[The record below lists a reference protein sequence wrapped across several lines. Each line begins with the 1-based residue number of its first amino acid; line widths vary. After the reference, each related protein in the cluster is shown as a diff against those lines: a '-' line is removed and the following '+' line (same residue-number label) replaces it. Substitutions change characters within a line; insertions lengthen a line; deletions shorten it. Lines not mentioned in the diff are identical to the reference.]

1 MGILTYLVY
10 PIRSVIKNRM
20 RSLYAMVGII
30 LAISFFTGSFIAID
44 SASNAMVRSSIAQTP
59 ADFECFASPIGYK
72 LSGFERGVAAL
83 ESVDNVLEA
92 APVIEYN
99 TWGVNKPNSTV
110 DFSQFR
116 YYEPGSLMF
125 IDQNSTVL
133 LERFRI
139 NGSVPEAGTVAIS
152 KYMAESLGIGLNE
165 SINISRLY
173 AFGEYINGTYVPS
186 NDTYLNRTY
195 RVSQIW
201 TQGYTT
207 HTENGSETFQS
218 RSIILMGYYSDPVV
232 FNLADADGLI
242 AKANQWP
249 QGYSDTLTVKYEVFV
264 DRDKVISA
272 GNIGGTLARLDF
284 IKNRLGYKGTAFG
297 VHDIQ
302 SNLANVLEYIS
313 SDMASKKELFLA
325 LSMPVMM
332 LGTYLSMVGIDLAT
346 FDRRRE
352 IGIIKARGGT
362 NRQVLGEMIVE
373 SVILGT
379 GSAII
384 GLLGGILISRFLLGV
399 STTFI
404 GAFPSES
411 NLWDF
416 SVDSG
421 TFATAIFFGIILM
434 IISSYQPI
442 SRLIKVE
449 TSEALHIFTPV
460 DARKEYNPRWDFA
473 ALGVSA
479 ACIFGAVATTEKWF
493 QGKDA
498 SSFMVTI
505 LIAAVAIMGIALLP
519 LLPVLLSMSTIRLL
533 TRGPRRLYTRF
544 AAVMKPWTKEV
555 QPLVEV
561 NIERNPKRSSMICMV
576 IALAVA
582 FGLFVSVTMEST
594 LAYEIDKVRY
604 QIGADIWGQGTWFYS
619 NSDQTGKQ
627 VNVSKLDALNSS
639 PGVKSICRWTNIGG
653 VYGTNS
659 LTLFDPDAYY
669 NMVRPADFWF
679 EGTGSS
685 ILSGLKRN
693 GTALIPQSMADE
705 RSILVGDTLPVRL
718 EFHKDNMTTQTVNL
732 NLEIIGII
740 KGLPGLSEISSYPG
754 LMDFNLY
761 ADRDTLASIPDQLL
775 MNSSSGVTIGIL
787 VSIVQGSNHVAIT
800 VAVNDAFADAGMSST
815 QVRDAAFEIEIAK
828 SSPYVGAL
836 TQFLNTEY
844 ASSMGIMTVGVAM
857 IIFVTVSERRQ
868 EIACIMA
875 RGSSS
880 KQMTKMLMGESI
892 TLMMLGLVIGT
903 AVGLLTAYLY
913 NYMSATLYNQ
923 VGHSLVL
930 TYVSISILLVAVV
943 AMLVVSFLTTVRAGK
958 IKLAEVLRIRGG

>member
-1 MGILTYLVY
+1 
-10 PIRSVIKNRM
+10 M
-20 RSLYAMVGII
+20 RSLYAMAGII

-59 ADFECFASPIGYK
+59 ADFECFAYPVGYK
-72 LSGFERGVAAL
+72 LSGFEKGEAAL
-83 ESVDNVLEA
+83 ESVDNVVEA
-92 APVIEYN
+92 SPVIEYDVWN
-99 TWGVNKPNSTV
+99 INKPNSTV
-110 DFSQFR
+110 DFSA
-116 YYEPGSLMF
+116 YNSYMSGTLAF
-125 IDQNSTVL
+125 IDQNSTLL
-133 LERFRI
+133 LERLRI
-139 NGSVPEAGTVAIS
+139 NGTVPEAGTVAIS

-165 SINISRLY
+165 NINISRLY
-173 AFGEYINGTYVPS
+173 AFGEYINETYVPL
-186 NDTYLNRTY
+186 NDTYLNLTY

-207 HTENGSETFQS
+207 YTENGSETFQS
-218 RSIILMGYYSDPVV
+218 SHIQLGGYYSNPVI

-249 QGYSDTLTVKYEVFV
+249 QHYLDTLAVRYEVLV

-272 GNIGGTLARLDF
+272 GDIGGTLARLDF
-284 IKNRLGYKGTAFG
+284 IGNRLEYKGMAIG
-297 VHDIQ
+297 VYYVQ
-302 SNLANVLEYIS
+302 SNLAGTIGSIS
-313 SDMASKKELFLA
+313 GEMANKKELFLA
-325 LSMPVMM
+325 LSMPVML

-362 NRQVLGEMIVE
+362 KRQVLGEMIVE
-373 SVILGT
+373 SVLLGT

-399 STTFI
+399 STSFI
-404 GAFPSES
+404 GAVSSDVSLGEI
-411 NLWDF
+411 

-421 TFATAIFFGIILM
+421 TLAIAILFGIILM
-434 IISSYQPI
+434 VISSYRPI
-442 SRLIKVE
+442 GRLIKME
-449 TSEALHIFTPV
+449 TSEALHIFTPI

-473 ALGVSA
+473 ALGLSV
-479 ACIFGAVATTEKWF
+479 ACIFGAVATSEKWF
-493 QGKDA
+493 QG
-498 SSFMVTI
+498 SGNSFIVTI
-505 LIAAVAIMGIALLP
+505 LIAIVGVMGIALLP
-519 LLPVLLSMSTIRLL
+519 LLPVLLSMSIIRLL
-533 TRGPRRLYTRF
+533 TRGPRRLYTKF
-544 AAVMKPWTKEV
+544 AAVMRPWTKEV

-604 QIGADIWGQGTWFYS
+604 QIGADIGGQASWFSWNY
-619 NSDQTGKQ
+619 DQTGKQ
-627 VNVSKLDALNSS
+627 VNLSRLDALNSTQ
-639 PGVKSICRWTNIGG
+639 GVRSICRWANVGQTN
-653 VYGTNS
+653 GTNS
-659 LTLFDPDAYY
+659 LSLSLFDPDVYY
-669 NMVRPADFWF
+669 DTVRPADFWF

-685 ILSGLKRN
+685 ILGGLKKS
-693 GTALIPQSMADE
+693 GTALIPQSMADD
-705 RSILVGDTLPVRL
+705 RSILVGDTLPVKL
-718 EFHKDNMTTQTVNL
+718 EFKRANMSDLAVNL
-732 NLEIIGII
+732 NLEIIGIV
-740 KGLPGLSEISSYPG
+740 KGLPGMSEISSYPG
-754 LMDFNLY
+754 QMDFNLY
-761 ADRDTLASIPDQLL
+761 ADRKTLASVPDQLL
-775 MNSSSGVTIGIL
+775 MNSSSGVTVGIL
-787 VSIVQGSNHVAIT
+787 VAINQGVNHAAVAI
-800 VAVNDAFADAGMSST
+800 AVNDAFVDAGLSNAW
-815 QVRDAAFEIEIAK
+815 VRDVAFEIEIK
-828 SSPYVGAL
+828 KKDPYIGAL

-857 IIFVTVSERRQ
+857 IIFVTVRERKQ

-875 RGSSS
+875 RGSTS

-892 TLMMLGLVIGT
+892 TLMMLGLVTGT

-913 NYMSATLYNQ
+913 NYMTAALANQ

-930 TYVSISILLVAVV
+930 TYVSLSILLVAVI

>member
-1 MGILTYLVY
+1 
-10 PIRSVIKNRM
+10 
-20 RSLYAMVGII
+20 
-30 LAISFFTGSFIAID
+30 
-44 SASNAMVRSSIAQTP
+44 
-59 ADFECFASPIGYK
+59 
-72 LSGFERGVAAL
+72 
-83 ESVDNVLEA
+83 
-92 APVIEYN
+92 
-99 TWGVNKPNSTV
+99 
-110 DFSQFR
+110 
-116 YYEPGSLMF
+116 
-125 IDQNSTVL
+125 
-133 LERFRI
+133 
-139 NGSVPEAGTVAIS
+139 
-152 KYMAESLGIGLNE
+152 
-165 SINISRLY
+165 
-173 AFGEYINGTYVPS
+173 
-186 NDTYLNRTY
+186 
-195 RVSQIW
+195 
-201 TQGYTT
+201 
-207 HTENGSETFQS
+207 
-218 RSIILMGYYSDPVV
+218 
-232 FNLADADGLI
+232 
-242 AKANQWP
+242 
-249 QGYSDTLTVKYEVFV
+249 
-264 DRDKVISA
+264 
-272 GNIGGTLARLDF
+272 
-284 IKNRLGYKGTAFG
+284 
-297 VHDIQ
+297 
-302 SNLANVLEYIS
+302 
-313 SDMASKKELFLA
+313 
-325 LSMPVMM
+325 
-332 LGTYLSMVGIDLAT
+332 
-346 FDRRRE
+346 
-352 IGIIKARGGT
+352 
-362 NRQVLGEMIVE
+362 
-373 SVILGT
+373 
-379 GSAII
+379 
-384 GLLGGILISRFLLGV
+384 
-399 STTFI
+399 
-404 GAFPSES
+404 
-411 NLWDF
+411 
-416 SVDSG
+416 
-421 TFATAIFFGIILM
+421 
-434 IISSYQPI
+434 
-442 SRLIKVE
+442 
-449 TSEALHIFTPV
+449 
-460 DARKEYNPRWDFA
+460 
-473 ALGVSA
+473 
-479 ACIFGAVATTEKWF
+479 
-493 QGKDA
+493 
-498 SSFMVTI
+498 
-505 LIAAVAIMGIALLP
+505 
-519 LLPVLLSMSTIRLL
+519 
-533 TRGPRRLYTRF
+533 
-544 AAVMKPWTKEV
+544 
-555 QPLVEV
+555 
-561 NIERNPKRSSMICMV
+561 
-576 IALAVA
+576 
-582 FGLFVSVTMEST
+582 MEST

-604 QIGADIWGQGTWFYS
+604 QIGADIGGQGSWFYS
-619 NSDQTGKQ
+619 NSDQTGGK

-639 PGVKSICRWTNIGG
+639 QGVKSICRWTNIGG